1 MRVLV
6 HGPKEDLIEAWVGF
20 FHDVKLPHAPEAGE
34 VRGSM
39 QHEAPLGN
47 VDYHGQELQRILD
60 VILVKGIPEAEVGVK
75 GCCRCFSC
83 QICPF
88 SVCRFY
94 VIQCKVS
101 ICIISFPS
109 NVDRY

>member
-6 HGPKEDLIEAWVGF
+6 YGPKEDLIEAWVGF

-47 VDYHGQELQRILD
+47 VDEHGQELQRILD

-75 GCCRCFSC
+75 DCCRCFSC

-88 SVCRFY
+88 SVCGFY

-101 ICIISFPS
+101 ICIIAFPS
-109 NVDRY
+109 DVDR